1 MGKAEMITRMLVV
14 AAMIAVSARAAAAQD
29 VAKGEIIFHQ
39 CMICHS
45 VGGNAKN
52 KIGPEL
58 DGLDGRHSGTA
69 PNYNYSDVN
78 KNSGIVW
85 SERTFKQYIVDPRA
99 MIPGTKMPFAG
110 IKDPSKSTICGPIS
124 NSSMPTAA
132 SRNKA
137 AG

>member
-1 MGKAEMITRMLVV
+1 MRMLVV
-14 AAMIAVSARAAAAQD
+14 AAMIAVCAGAAAAQD
-29 VAKGEIIFHQ
+29 GAKGEIVFHQ

-45 VGGNAKN
+45 IGGNAQN

-69 PNYNYSDVN
+69 PNYNYSDAN

-85 SERTFKQYIVDPRA
+85 SETTFKQYIVDPRA

-110 IKDPSKSTICGPIS
+110 IKDPQQVNDLWAYIKQFNADGSIK
-124 NSSMPTAA
+124 
-132 SRNKA
+132 K
-137 AG
+137 